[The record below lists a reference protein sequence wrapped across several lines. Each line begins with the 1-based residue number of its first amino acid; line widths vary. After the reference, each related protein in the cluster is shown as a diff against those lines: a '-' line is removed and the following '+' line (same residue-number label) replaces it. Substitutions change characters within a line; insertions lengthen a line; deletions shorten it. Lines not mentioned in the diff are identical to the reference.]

1 MRCATVSFHRI
12 RRLLLQP
19 RTRNQP
25 QRQSR
30 RPLPGWAQNRDV
42 ERGDAGPSLT
52 AHLRPRS
59 RNPGLHLAQRAGKV
73 SS

>member
-1 MRCATVSFHRI
+1 MRCATASFRRI

-25 QRQSR
+25 QRQNR
-30 RPLPGWAQNRDV
+30 LRLPGWAHNRNV

-52 AHLRPRS
+52 THLRPSS
-59 RNPGLHLAQRAGKV
+59 RNPGLHLAQRAGEV
-73 SS
+73 SP